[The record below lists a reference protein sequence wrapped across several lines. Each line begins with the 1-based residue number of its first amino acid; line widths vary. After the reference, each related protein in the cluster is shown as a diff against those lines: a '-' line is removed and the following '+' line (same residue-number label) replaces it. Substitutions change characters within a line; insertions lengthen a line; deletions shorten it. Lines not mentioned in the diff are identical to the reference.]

1 MVKSEEQ
8 TVRFRRLPR
17 AVREQQILDAAVAVF
32 SRRGYH
38 AASMDEIADTARI
51 SKPMLYAY
59 LGSKEELFAASIR
72 REVQRLVDAINTDL
86 RPGLRPDEQL
96 WRGLRALFTFVDSHR
111 ESWRVLYRQARN
123 HGGPFAAEVARMRNL
138 VIDLVA
144 DLLARAVREHNAG
157 VQSSRQGLDHDVT
170 AMAHALVGA
179 GESLAD
185 WMLDHPEESS
195 DTTAARLMNFAWT
208 GFGSLLNGAVW
219 RPDHAVPTREQAHGL
234 S

>member
-1 MVKSEEQ
+1 MAKSEER

-17 AVREQQILDAAVAVF
+17 EVREQQILDAAVAVF

-38 AASMDEIADTARI
+38 PASMDEIADTARV

-59 LGSKEELFAASIR
+59 LGSKEDLFAASIR
-72 REVQRLVDAINTDL
+72 REVQRLLDAINAEL
-86 RPGLRPDEQL
+86 RPELRPDEQL
-96 WRGLRALFTFVDSHR
+96 WRGLRALFTFVDTHR
-111 ESWRVLYRQARN
+111 DSWRVLYRQARN
-123 HGGPFAAEVARMRNL
+123 QGPFAAEVARMRNL

-144 DLLARAVREHNAG
+144 GLLAQAVREHNAG
-157 VQSSRQGLDHDVT
+157 LQSSRQGLDHDLT
-170 AMAHALVGA
+170 AMAQALVGA

-185 WMLDHPEESS
+185 WLLDHPEESP

-208 GFGSLLNGAVW
+208 GFGNLLNGVVW
-219 RPDHAVPTREQAHGL
+219 RPDHAVPATERSHDP